1 MRRDSG
7 RGGEDDEMSNMRGRR
22 EIRMG
27 YMWRGGR

>member
-7 RGGEDDEMSNMRGRR
+7 RGGGEDDEMSNMRGRR

-27 YMWRGGR
+27 YM